1 MSSARWL
8 LLTAMVALGPA
19 LAQSRPDEAA
29 LFGESGPAEAVDGG
43 TEAGSDAPTRA
54 PEAPRLSSPSG
65 PAGPSSADRDAAEL
79 GGTTIQSKFDTEE
92 LKNDALKVGGTLN
105 LFAQSYWQEGR
116 PFAKGT
122 FGAPLLLDAYL
133 DGRPNDWLRAFVL
146 GRLQYDPTR
155 PAGDTSQNAAT
166 GTQATPAPGSA
177 SLIGLTPQARSNPS
191 VSLDQLWLRFDIA
204 RAVYLT
210 VGRQKVRWGVSRIWY
225 PTDFLNAQPR
235 DAFNPFDIRLGVN
248 MVKVHVPVEALGWN
262 FYGYGLLDAI
272 NVTPTGVTLDR
283 LGGALRAEIVLGPA
297 EVGLGGVWQQGRRPR
312 YGIDVSTALGPVDV
326 YAEAALRD
334 ARDFVLF
341 RYPSD
346 LNADNVLAR
355 LGSIDAYRPSGV
367 LVQVSGGLSW
377 QFNYTDKNSA
387 ILGAEYFYNPAGVSD
402 AIGYQIRTFMP
413 SLMGLTLDPI
423 QNAPLYGGQHNLAAT
438 LTAPG
443 IPGYDWISVSLSSVV
458 IVNDPSGLT
467 RLDLTFRVLS
477 SLSVQLFAAA
487 FYGQS
492 GGQLRFRL
500 SEMEITQLAAYSE
513 LVNENSGPSVRDAL
527 APLRWPPLVQAG
539 VLLRLSI

>member
-65 PAGPSSADRDAAEL
+65 PSGPSSADRDAAEL

-210 VGRQKVRWGVSRIWY
+210 VGRQKVRWASPASGTP
-225 PTDFLNAQPR
+225 PTSSTPS
-235 DAFNPFDIRLGVN
+235 P
-248 MVKVHVPVEALGWN
+248 
-262 FYGYGLLDAI
+262 
-272 NVTPTGVTLDR
+272 VTP
-283 LGGALRAEIVLGPA
+283 
-297 EVGLGGVWQQGRRPR
+297 
-312 YGIDVSTALGPVDV
+312 ST
-326 YAEAALRD
+326 RST
-334 ARDFVLF
+334 F
-341 RYPSD
+341 
-346 LNADNVLAR
+346 
-355 LGSIDAYRPSGV
+355 GSG
-367 LVQVSGGLSW
+367 
-377 QFNYTDKNSA
+377 
-387 ILGAEYFYNPAGVSD
+387 
-402 AIGYQIRTFMP
+402 
-413 SLMGLTLDPI
+413 
-423 QNAPLYGGQHNLAAT
+423 
-438 LTAPG
+438 
-443 IPGYDWISVSLSSVV
+443 
-458 IVNDPSGLT
+458 
-467 RLDLTFRVLS
+467 
-477 SLSVQLFAAA
+477 
-487 FYGQS
+487 
-492 GGQLRFRL
+492 
-500 SEMEITQLAAYSE
+500 
-513 LVNENSGPSVRDAL
+513 
-527 APLRWPPLVQAG
+527 
-539 VLLRLSI
+539 